1 MLYQSLAEDLAEQ
14 IQTGVFRPGERM
26 PSVRKLAEQ
35 QRVSVSTAVSAYQ
48 QLEAEGIIFSRPKSG
63 FYASLPSIEQRL
75 IPAPAPTLG
84 LKPTQLSMSDTIA
97 EIFRKTRDK
106 NCVHFDLAVPHGK
119 FQPAVQLKAAANRVV
134 RQSFEQS
141 LNLSASPGELEL
153 RRLIAQR
160 MTAQGSQL
168 LPDDVVITN
177 GCQEA
182 LLIALQAVTRPG
194 DVVAVEMPCYYGF
207 LQALESLGLK
217 AVSVATDAMHGL
229 DVEALQT
236 VVEKWSVKAC
246 ICSPNFSNPTGGRM
260 PDKAKKVLLNLAR
273 QYDFVIIEDDIF
285 GELVHEGA
293 RPQSL
298 HAMANQLARK
308 NRRDASLLSRI
319 IYCSAFSKSLSPGLR
334 LGWVVAGDQRLRVME
349 RQRASTTGTSS
360 LTQLQV
366 IDYLKSGH
374 YDKHLLRVRVEYQ
387 RNLRRA
393 MRVIAEAFPE
403 GTQVTQ
409 PQGGFIIW
417 LSLPAAGIDAST
429 LFQRALNDNICF
441 VPGEVFGLARLRH
454 CLRLSVAQPWSDELE
469 QALRHLGR
477 LAQGL
482 AT

>member
-1 MLYQSLAEDLAEQ
+1 MLYESLADDLAQQ
-14 IQTGVFRPGERM
+14 IQTDVFRPGDRM

-35 QRVSVSTAVSAYQ
+35 QRVSISTAVSAYQ
-48 QLEAEGIIFSRPKSG
+48 HLETQGLIFPRAKSG
-63 FYASLPSIEQRL
+63 FYVSLPLIEQRL
-75 IPAPAPTLG
+75 MPAPAPTLG

-97 EIFRKTRDK
+97 EIFRKTRDP
-106 NCVHFDLAVPHGK
+106 NCLHFDLAVPHVK

-134 RQSFEQS
+134 RHGFEQS

-160 MTAQGSQL
+160 MTTQGSQL

-182 LLIALQAVTRPG
+182 VLIALQAVTRAG

-217 AVSVATDAMHGL
+217 VVSVATDAIHGL
-229 DVEALQT
+229 DVGALEK

-246 ICSPNFSNPTGGRM
+246 LCSPNFSNPTGARM
-260 PDKAKKVLLNLAR
+260 PDKEKRALLNLAR
-273 QYDFVIIEDDIF
+273 KYDFVIVEDDIF
-285 GELVHEGA
+285 GELGHEGT

-308 NRRDASLLSRI
+308 NRRDASLMSRI

-349 RQRASTTGTSS
+349 RQRATTTGTSS

-374 YDKHLLRVRVEYQ
+374 YDKHLLRVRAQYQ
-387 RNLRRA
+387 RNLQRA
-393 MRVIAEAFPE
+393 MRVIMEAFPE
-403 GTQVTQ
+403 GTQATQ
-409 PQGGFIIW
+409 PQGGFITW
-417 LSLPAAGIDAST
+417 LSLPAEGVDAST
-429 LFQRALNDNICF
+429 LFQRALDDNICF

-454 CLRLSVAQPWSDELE
+454 CLRLSVAQPWSEE
-469 QALRHLGR
+469 IEGGLRHLGH
-477 LAQGL
+477 LAHGL
-482 AT
+482 TA